1 MNGLCATCG
10 KPLSDSHPTDGVV
23 LTVKADDGFH
33 HGGCWGKP
41 KRDRI
46 AELEA
51 GLRRAIHLIEV
62 MRPIS
67 MWPVEDQD
75 AIHTEEWASLTLQLV
90 RDALSAP
97 TAGPL

>member
-67 MWPVEDQD
+67 MARSPR
-75 AIHTEEWASLTLQLV
+75 
-90 RDALSAP
+90 RDPARSAGRV
-97 TAGPL
+97 ARIEAYSN